1 MVKTEALSGDKKTLI
16 PYLLTRRNPCKFK
29 TGYDFHSAFAQDATK
44 LPPGH
49 PEGLYDA
56 MGNIYNGVAKAIR
69 GEEFTHGAFPD
80 MEEGVRGMLF
90 IEKVLES
97 HQNGNV
103 WVNYKNKKIENN

>member
-1 MVKTEALSGDKKTLI
+1 MQVLK
-16 PYLLTRRNPCKFK
+16 P
-29 TGYDFHSAFAQDATK
+29 GYDFNAAFAKEATK

-49 PEGLYDA
+49 PEGMYDA

-69 GEEFTHGAFPD
+69 GEEVMHGAYPD

-97 HQNGNV
+97 HKNGNV
-103 WVNYKNKKIENN
+103 WVNL

>member
-1 MVKTEALSGDKKTLI
+1 
-16 PYLLTRRNPCKFK
+16 
-29 TGYDFHSAFAQDATK
+29 
-44 LPPGH
+44 
-49 PEGLYDA
+49 

-103 WVNYKNKKIENN
+103 WVNL